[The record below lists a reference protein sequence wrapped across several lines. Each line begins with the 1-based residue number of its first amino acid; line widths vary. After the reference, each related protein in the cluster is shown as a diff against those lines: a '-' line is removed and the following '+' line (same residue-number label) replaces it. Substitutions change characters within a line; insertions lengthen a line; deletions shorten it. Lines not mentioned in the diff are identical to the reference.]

1 MYQPPDRRSKLSGSN
16 AQALNVVR
24 LRVLEGPNVRDQ
36 IAFYA
41 CHSFLESKR
50 MLATYLRRMRKSN
63 LEIRTAGSSGRP
75 QL

>member
-16 AQALNVVR
+16 AQALNVIR

-41 CHSFLESKR
+41 CHSFLDEVQTNVGYV
-50 MLATYLRRMRKSN
+50 LA
-63 LEIRTAGSSGRP
+63 AHA
-75 QL
+75 